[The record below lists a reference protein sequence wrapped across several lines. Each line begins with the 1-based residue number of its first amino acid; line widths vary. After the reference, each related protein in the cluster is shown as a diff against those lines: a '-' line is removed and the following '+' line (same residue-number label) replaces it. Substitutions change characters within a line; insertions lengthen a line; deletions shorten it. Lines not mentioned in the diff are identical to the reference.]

1 MNVPA
6 DVWLSRGVCGH
17 RAQPEPC
24 EAPVCRSAPSSQQV
38 CAAQLHQQFIKYL
51 YGIFLGKSVPVDS
64 AGYAALQLYW
74 RKKTIHLAGHEMGI
88 FPSLV
93 WFESDL
99 IWAREWESPG
109 AATLCFPAFLF

>member
-1 MNVPA
+1 MRRPGVQICPILPA
-6 DVWLSRGVCGH
+6 GVCCTITPTIH
-17 RAQPEPC
+17 
-24 EAPVCRSAPSSQQV
+24 QV
-38 CAAQLHQQFIKYL
+38 FIWN
-51 YGIFLGKSVPVDS
+51 FLGKSVPVDS
-64 AGYAALQLYW
+64 ADYAALQLYW